1 VKPYE
6 IAFGTMIPE
15 ADQTENLLVPVCLS
29 ASHVAYS
36 SVRMEPQYMMIGQ
49 AAGDT
54 AWLAVRKKVPVGRID
69 IHSLQQTLH
78 RQGAILHLSERSKEG
93 PEPPH

>member
-1 VKPYE
+1 
-6 IAFGTMIPE
+6 MIPQRQ
-15 ADQTENLLVPVCLS
+15 QTENLIVPVCLS

-54 AWLAVRKKVPVGRID
+54 AVLAIRSGKPVADVD
-69 IHSLQQTLH
+69 IVQLQQLLH
-78 RQGAILHLSERSKEG
+78 AQGAILHLSERSQEG
-93 PEPPH
+93 PEPPE